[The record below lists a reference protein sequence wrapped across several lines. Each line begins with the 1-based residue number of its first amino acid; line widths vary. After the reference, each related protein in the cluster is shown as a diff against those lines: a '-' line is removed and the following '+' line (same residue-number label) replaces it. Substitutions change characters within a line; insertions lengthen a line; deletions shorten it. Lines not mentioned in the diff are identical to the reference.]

1 MTASDGALHRAI
13 TDGHVIICG
22 GSGGVGKTTTS
33 AALALAA
40 AHAGRRAVVV
50 TIDPAKR
57 LADALGLSEL
67 SSEPQRI
74 EGPWPGELWAF
85 MLDTKNTFDALVTR
99 YSKDPVQAERILAN
113 PFYRNVS
120 GTLSGT
126 QEYMAA
132 EKLFELYENQNFD
145 LIVVDTPPTRNAL
158 DFLDAPERLSRF
170 LNHRL
175 YRVLTAPTR
184 GLIRAVNVAAQTLL
198 RSVTKVVGGEVIG
211 DAIAFFQAFD
221 GMESG
226 FKDRAL
232 AVKALLVSDVS
243 RYVVVTAPTVDSI
256 AEASFFTSRLEDDGV
271 SVDAIIV
278 NRVTPTFGGD
288 IPPTDEAIEADLDLA
303 RRASGTAIGAAAAAR
318 AQLRRLAQAEQREI
332 AALIASRKDGSG
344 PEVCL
349 VPVFARDVHDLDGL
363 NAIRAQLFPSE

>member
-1 MTASDGALHRAI
+1 MSSANGALHRAI
-13 TDGHVIICG
+13 TEGRVVICG

-40 AHAGRRAVVV
+40 AAAGRKAVVV

-57 LADALGLSEL
+57 LADALGLGEL

-74 EGPWPGELWAF
+74 EGPWSGELWAF
-85 MLDTKNTFDALVTR
+85 MLDTKNTFDALVSR
-99 YSKDPVQAERILAN
+99 YSKDPTQAERILAN

-132 EKLFELYENQNFD
+132 EKLYELYDGHQFD

-158 DFLDAPERLSRF
+158 DFLDAPDRLSRF

-184 GLIRAVNVAAQTLL
+184 GIIRAVNVAAQTLL

-226 FKDRAL
+226 FKERAV

-256 AEASFFTSRLEDDGV
+256 AEASYFRSRLETDGV
-271 SVDAIIV
+271 AVDAIIV
-278 NRVTPTFGGD
+278 NRVTPTFGGA
-288 IPPTDEAIEADLDLA
+288 IPPTDEEIQADLELA
-303 RRASGTAIGAAAAAR
+303 ARAPNSAIGAAAAAR
-318 AQLRRLAQAEQREI
+318 AQLRQLAQAEQAEI
-332 AALIASRKDGSG
+332 ATLIAAHDEDDGAD
-344 PEVCL
+344 VYL
-349 VPVFARDVHDLDGL
+349 VPVFPRDVHDLDGL
-363 NAIRAQLFPSE
+363 DMIRTHLFGET